1 MTIQYEIPQ
10 EPDRRDAFFQQL
22 WDRAQ
27 ADPPCPYEEFIE
39 IRDCFI
45 RASRTGMDSDG
56 MLTWAAATLSKESG
70 NLEFAQEL
78 YPQALSIALE
88 QGVTDPGKLVQLY
101 SWAGS
106 AKGLRVMRR
115 KNDENE
121 MRDALDYFYHALDLC
136 ESYAAPVDP
145 FRIQLY
151 WALAEAHAYLNEMQ
165 EAEWFC
171 REILAVQKS
180 LPPNHPDRAETC
192 IMLSQLCRS
201 YVSKKEWQLR
211 LRKAAEI
218 LDQAARVPTSQAWM
232 FGLIA
237 CNAWSLPAQ
246 KRLEFCLKEK
256 KLNPKSFC
264 HNPEALAQWEKLE
277 AKLQA
282 LCVQSNVKKEVL

>member
-10 EPDRRDAFFQQL
+10 ELDRCDAFFHHL

-45 RASRTGMDSDG
+45 RASKAGMDSDG

-70 NLEFAQEL
+70 DLELAQEL
-78 YPQALSIALE
+78 YCQALHTGLE
-88 QGVTDPGKLVQLY
+88 HGVTDPKKLAQLY

-106 AKGLRVMRR
+106 AKGLQVMRH
-115 KNDENE
+115 KSDETV
-121 MRDALDYFYHALDLC
+121 MRDALDHFHRALDLC
-136 ESYAAPVDP
+136 ESYAAPADP

-151 WALAEAHAYLNEMQ
+151 WALAEAHAYLNEMK
-165 EAEWFC
+165 EAEAFC
-171 REILAVQKS
+171 RKILAVQES

-201 YVSKKEWQLR
+201 YVSKKEWQQQLH
-211 LRKAAEI
+211 KAAEM
-218 LDQAARVPTSQAWM
+218 LDQAACVPASQAWM

-256 KLNPKSFC
+256 KLNPKRFC
-264 HNPEALAQWEKLE
+264 HNPAALAQWERME
-277 AKLQA
+277 TKLQA
-282 LCVQSNVKKEVL
+282 LCKQAESAKDA